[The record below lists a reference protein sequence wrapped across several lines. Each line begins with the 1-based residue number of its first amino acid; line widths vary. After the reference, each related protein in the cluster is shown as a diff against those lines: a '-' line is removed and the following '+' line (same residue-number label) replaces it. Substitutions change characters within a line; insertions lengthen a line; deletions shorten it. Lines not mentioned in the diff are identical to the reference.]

1 MASDPTSSGTYILQC
16 AFCQSTNLVIE
27 SAESDKDANLIAAKK
42 LADTLR
48 AKKAYTNTATFDLKC
63 EVSKILHITVCS
75 PQNIGQVCGT
85 GLKGEKE
92 ARAHAEQT
100 GHVRFGEY

>member
-1 MASDPTSSGTYILQC
+1 M
-16 AFCQSTNLVIE
+16 
-27 SAESDKDANLIAAKK
+27 AAKK
-42 LADTLR
+42 LADILR
-48 AKKAYTNTATFDLKC
+48 SKKAYTNTTTFDLKC
-63 EVSKILHITVCS
+63 EVGRCTLFFMLSDAEILQQC
-75 PQNIGQVCGT
+75 GQ